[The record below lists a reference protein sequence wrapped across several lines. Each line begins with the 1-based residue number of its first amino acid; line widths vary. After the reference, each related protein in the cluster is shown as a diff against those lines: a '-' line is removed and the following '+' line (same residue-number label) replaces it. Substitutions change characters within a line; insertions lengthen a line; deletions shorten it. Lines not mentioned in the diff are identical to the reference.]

1 MERDLKIQHCIPVKL
16 SMSSGMLSIK
26 DCKSGMFGMFDISSS
41 GDGVRRLEL
50 AGDGWTAD
58 RAEDG
63 G

>member
-1 MERDLKIQHCIPVKL
+1 
-16 SMSSGMLSIK
+16 MSYVMLSIK
-26 DCKSGMFGMFDISSS
+26 DCMSGLFSS

-50 AGDGWTAD
+50 AGGLADGWTAD

>member
-1 MERDLKIQHCIPVKL
+1 
-16 SMSSGMLSIK
+16 
-26 DCKSGMFGMFDISSS
+26 MFDISSS

-50 AGDGWTAD
+50 AGGLADGWTAD